1 MTGPARPA
9 PFWVEPLD
17 RKQHD
22 RAAFRCGMEALDLYL
37 QRQAGQDVEKR
48 VSAVFVLTSNGR
60 TVAGFYTLSQ
70 YSVNLDGLPREV
82 ARKLPRYPEL
92 PATLLGR
99 LALATS
105 FHGQGLG
112 ELLLFDALQRALKH
126 SRTIASIAVVVDLKN
141 PETKNFYT
149 QYGFFELPENDNKL
163 FLPMDTIERLFEG

>member
-1 MTGPARPA
+1 MTGPARE
-9 PFWVEPLD
+9 PFRVEPLD

-22 RAAFRCGMEALDLYL
+22 RATFRCGIEALDLYL

-48 VSAVFVLTSNGR
+48 VSAVFVLTPNGR

-70 YSVNLDGLPREV
+70 YSVNLEGLPREV

-99 LALATS
+99 LAVATS

-112 ELLLFDALQRALKH
+112 ELLLFDALQRALRH
-126 SRTIASIAVVVDLKN
+126 SRTIASMAVVVDLKN
-141 PETKNFYT
+141 PETRSFYT
-149 QYGFFELPENDNKL
+149 QYGFLDLPEHENKL
-163 FLPMDTIERLFEG
+163 FLPMETIAELLER